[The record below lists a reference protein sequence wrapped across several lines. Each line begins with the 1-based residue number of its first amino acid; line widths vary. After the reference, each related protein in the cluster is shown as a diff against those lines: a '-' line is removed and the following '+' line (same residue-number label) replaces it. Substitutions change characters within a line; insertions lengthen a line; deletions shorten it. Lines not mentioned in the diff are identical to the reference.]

1 MPVRRS
7 RVEERAI
14 RTPPFAGRRGGPGGR
29 CVVSIG
35 AVSLTSQL
43 RDGPLAA
50 WCTKRL
56 PGATDVAR
64 AVAARSRGAR
74 PVFPQGQVG
83 LDHWAAIGGA
93 FGARLAALVQPAPP
107 YYALY
112 GLLRA
117 DLARRDWADAEAAR
131 WPTHAHLP
139 DRLREMALDVR
150 PTSVGWLS
158 LAATLSAPEAPVSE
172 ARRVAAALLGTGH
185 TTRPTP
191 ARRYPAEPVL
201 ADLFERTRD
210 YLARYARPGQLGPAG
225 AEAGLARTF
234 WLFNLFE
241 EVYRAGR
248 VTEPVGRLFATGAP
262 SVESMRSAASGPV
275 VAELVAL
282 AQRLTESGALDEL
295 RALAGGPGEGE
306 PLGVAGPVFV
316 NHWAD
321 GDLVLT
327 GPEGA
332 TLVDVKTVA
341 KTSDLDRSVRWLWQL
356 VGYAW
361 LDAADRYRIRRL
373 GLYLARHGVLLTWPL
388 EELVGALVG
397 GRDPDEARAEF
408 RAEAARA
415 LAGEGATTNV
425 ADLPATPGPAPVPPA
440 PRTGGLYVSPG
451 PESARYL
458 RFAGDGQVLGVTS
471 TGNPEQVARWLK
483 PGGAHFGAGAYRLD
497 WPDISFIM
505 TVEQGRVSYR
515 GFLTHDASQL
525 VLTVHS
531 GINGHRARYVYTY
544 TPVAAEA

>member
-14 RTPPFAGRRGGPGGR
+14 RTSPFAGRRGGPGGR

-64 AVAARSRGAR
+64 AVAERSRGAR

-139 DRLREMALDVR
+139 ERLREMALDVR

-191 ARRYPAEPVL
+191 ARRYPVEPVL

-210 YLARYARPGQLGPAG
+210 YLARYGRPGQLGPAG

-332 TLVDVKTVA
+332 TLVDVKTDERRRPA
-341 KTSDLDRSVRWLWQL
+341 DHAGPGPHPARSAHRWPL
-356 VGYAW
+356 
-361 LDAADRYRIRRL
+361 R
-373 GLYLARHGVLLTWPL
+373 LARPRVRALPAVRRRRPGPGRHQHGQPRAG
-388 EELVGALVG
+388 GALAQARGRPPRRRRVPPGLAGHLLHHDGRARAGELPRLPDPRREPARANRPQWHQRPPGAVCLHLHAG
-397 GRDPDEARAEF
+397 GR
-408 RAEAARA
+408 
-415 LAGEGATTNV
+415 
-425 ADLPATPGPAPVPPA
+425 
-440 PRTGGLYVSPG
+440 
-451 PESARYL
+451 
-458 RFAGDGQVLGVTS
+458 
-471 TGNPEQVARWLK
+471 
-483 PGGAHFGAGAYRLD
+483 
-497 WPDISFIM
+497 
-505 TVEQGRVSYR
+505 
-515 GFLTHDASQL
+515 
-525 VLTVHS
+525 
-531 GINGHRARYVYTY
+531 
-544 TPVAAEA
+544 